1 MRLLTALLALAALA
15 AAPAAQAQDEPLA
28 LAFGDFFAR
37 PIGPRGLEPTP
48 QLLAAQGRKVRLV
61 GYMVQREQPLPGR
74 FLLTPRPVSMAEHA
88 DGEADDLPATTV
100 TVLLPE
106 ALRSSLVAYRPGALA
121 LTGRL
126 HYGRAVDDAG
136 RVSWLRL
143 ELEPEGLAPVPS
155 SSSSH

>member
-1 MRLLTALLALAALA
+1 MRLLPWLAALSAALLAPAALA
-15 AAPAAQAQDEPLA
+15 AAEPPLA
-28 LAFGDFFAR
+28 LSFTDFFVQ

-48 QLLAAQGRKVRLV
+48 HLKAAQGRQVRLV
-61 GYMVQREQPLPGR
+61 GFMVQREQPQAGR

-88 DGEADDLPATTV
+88 DGEADDLPAATV

-106 ALRSSLVAYRPGALA
+106 AQRDRLIAYRPGPVT

-126 HYGRAVDDAG
+126 DYGPAEDETG

-143 ELEPEGLAPVPS
+143 QLAPDALASTSEPAR
-155 SSSSH
+155 